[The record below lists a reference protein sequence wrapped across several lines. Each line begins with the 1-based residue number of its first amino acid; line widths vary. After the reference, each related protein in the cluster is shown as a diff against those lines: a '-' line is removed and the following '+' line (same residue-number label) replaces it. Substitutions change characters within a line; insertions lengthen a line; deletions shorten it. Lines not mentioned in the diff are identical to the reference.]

1 VTARRSFADEG
12 TLMTVS
18 CPDEMMQVG
27 HRSASQSYAP
37 RRQWLSEVL
46 RPLNLGSITMSD
58 EAFPRS
64 RWEVRANLV
73 CTLCARTV
81 GAARGSNAQPL
92 TLTSVRLVDANHA
105 DAVRRLRCP
114 YCSGR
119 LWLQDHEEVRSDHH
133 GLSADD
139 LRPRRG
145 RPRKPGRAS

>member
-1 VTARRSFADEG
+1 
-12 TLMTVS
+12 
-18 CPDEMMQVG
+18 
-27 HRSASQSYAP
+27 
-37 RRQWLSEVL
+37 
-46 RPLNLGSITMSD
+46 MSD
-58 EAFPRS
+58 QAVSRS

-81 GAARGSNAQPL
+81 GAARGSNARPV
-92 TLTSVRLVDANHA
+92 TLTSVRVLDSSHA

-119 LWLQDHEEVRSDHH
+119 LWLQDCEEIRSDHH

-145 RPRKPGRAS
+145 RPPKAPRVS